1 MKTDKCPIIYEK
13 KNRKEIYKARHS
25 TVTVL
30 LLIKI
35 YYLLLFRVGSKKF
48 NYLELSEQIALKTGG
63 LNVTTHIDESS
74 FQIEDYEEVIEIKIK
89 TKKQMFL
96 FFYRVFYFHHIV
108 LIEILMKCLIFGKI
122 YFFIL
127 SINI

>member
-1 MKTDKCPIIYEK
+1 MSNYYIRK
-13 KNRKEIYKARHS
+13 KERKEIYKARHS

-74 FQIEDYEEVIEIKIK
+74 FQIEDYEEVIEIKLRQ
-89 TKKQMFL
+89 KKFKK
-96 FFYRVFYFHHIV
+96 FIFIGYFTFI
-108 LIEILMKCLIFGKI
+108 
-122 YFFIL
+122 IL
-127 SINI
+127 S